1 MKIRAVSHGRLPFLT
16 IAASDIGHDIMKKRN
31 FCPMAAA
38 VLTAAVILQPFSTS
52 AGALGQIRS
61 IAKSIISGEPKE
73 VEELRQMEVAQ
84 SEEGHQEY
92 YFKQLTEEEQ
102 RVYRELLKGIR
113 AREKEFY
120 LTISDDDSID
130 RSYHAVLKDHPEIF
144 WVHNREKIYKTTY
157 SDSDYCVFT
166 PGYTYTDSEI
176 DEIQTAME
184 QSFQEVRALI
194 PEDAGDYE
202 KVRIVYTYVIDHT
215 QYQTGEDDQSI
226 AGVFWKKSAVC
237 AGYAGAVQYLLE
249 RLDIPCIYVDGST
262 KGSTEGHAW
271 DIVKIGQEY
280 YYVDATNGDQPDFLN
295 GDAAQL
301 EEHKTIIYDYLCPF
315 PEEYE
320 KTYTPSEEL
329 TVPAC
334 TAKDLDFYVL
344 NQGYFEDYSWQ
355 DIYDYCKMRLDNG
368 AAVVRFKFGSQEAFS
383 EACQELLDDG
393 VVQNVAQ
400 YYMKLHG
407 LGQVEYHYG
416 VMDIFYTIYFI
427 F

>member
-166 PGYTYTDSEI
+166 PGYTYTDGEI
-176 DEIQTAME
+176 DEIQMAME

-416 VMDIFYTIYFI
+416 VMDNFYTIYFI

>member
-1 MKIRAVSHGRLPFLT
+1 
-16 IAASDIGHDIMKKRN
+16 MKKRN
-31 FCPMAAA
+31 FCPMVAA
-38 VLTAAVILQPFSTS
+38 VLTAAVILQPFSAS
-52 AGALGQIRS
+52 AGALDQIQY

-329 TVPAC
+329 IVPAC

-416 VMDIFYTIYFI
+416 VMDNFYTIYFI

>member
-166 PGYTYTDSEI
+166 PGYTYTDGEI

-355 DIYDYCKMRLDNG
+355 DIYDYCKMRMDNG

-416 VMDIFYTIYFI
+416 VMDNFYTIYFI

>member
-38 VLTAAVILQPFSTS
+38 VLTAAVILQPFSAS

-202 KVRIVYTYVIDHT
+202 KVRIVYTYVIDHI

-334 TAKDLDFYVL
+334 TAKNLDFYVL

-355 DIYDYCKMRLDNG
+355 DIYDYCKMRMDNG

-383 EACQELLDDG
+383 EACRELLDDG

-416 VMDIFYTIYFI
+416 VMDNFYTIYFI

>member
-1 MKIRAVSHGRLPFLT
+1 
-16 IAASDIGHDIMKKRN
+16 MKKRN
-31 FCPMAAA
+31 LCPMAAA
-38 VLTAAVILQPFSTS
+38 VLTAAVILQPFSAS

-416 VMDIFYTIYFI
+416 VMDNFYTIYFI

>member
-1 MKIRAVSHGRLPFLT
+1 
-16 IAASDIGHDIMKKRN
+16 MKKRN

-38 VLTAAVILQPFSTS
+38 VLTAAVILQPFSAS

-166 PGYTYTDSEI
+166 PGYTYTDGEI

-249 RLDIPCIYVDGST
+249 RLNIPCIYVDGST

-320 KTYTPSEEL
+320 RIYTPSEEL

-355 DIYDYCKMRLDNG
+355 DIYDYCKMRMDNG
-368 AAVVRFKFGSQEAFS
+368 AAVVRFKFGSQESFS

-416 VMDIFYTIYFI
+416 VMDNFYTIYFI

>member
-1 MKIRAVSHGRLPFLT
+1 
-16 IAASDIGHDIMKKRN
+16 MKKRN

-38 VLTAAVILQPFSTS
+38 VLTAAVILQPFSPS

-166 PGYTYTDSEI
+166 PGYTYTDGEI

-194 PEDAGDYE
+194 PEDASDYE

-416 VMDIFYTIYFI
+416 VMDNFYTIYFI

>member
-38 VLTAAVILQPFSTS
+38 VLTAAVILQPFSAS
-52 AGALGQIRS
+52 AGALDQIQS

-355 DIYDYCKMRLDNG
+355 DIYDYCKMRMDNG

-400 YYMKLHG
+400 YYMQLHG
-407 LGQVEYHYG
+407 LVQVEYHYG
-416 VMDIFYTIYFI
+416 VMDNFYTIYFI

>member
-1 MKIRAVSHGRLPFLT
+1 MV
-16 IAASDIGHDIMKKRN
+16 
-31 FCPMAAA
+31 AA
-38 VLTAAVILQPFSTS
+38 VLTAAVILQPFSAS
-52 AGALGQIRS
+52 AGALDQIQS

-355 DIYDYCKMRLDNG
+355 DIYDYCKMRMDNG
-368 AAVVRFKFGSQEAFS
+368 AAVVRFKFGSQESFS

-416 VMDIFYTIYFI
+416 VMDNFYTIYFI

>member
-1 MKIRAVSHGRLPFLT
+1 
-16 IAASDIGHDIMKKRN
+16 MKKRN

-38 VLTAAVILQPFSTS
+38 VLTAAVILQPFSAS

-166 PGYTYTDSEI
+166 PGYTYTDGEI

-194 PEDAGDYE
+194 PEDASDYE

-249 RLDIPCIYVDGST
+249 RMDIPCIYVDGST

-416 VMDIFYTIYFI
+416 VMDNFYTIYFI

>member
-1 MKIRAVSHGRLPFLT
+1 
-16 IAASDIGHDIMKKRN
+16 MKKRN

-92 YFKQLTEEEQ
+92 YFKQLTKEEQ

-416 VMDIFYTIYFI
+416 VMDNFYTIYFI

>member
-31 FCPMAAA
+31 FCPMVAA
-38 VLTAAVILQPFSTS
+38 VLTAAVILQPFSAS
-52 AGALGQIRS
+52 AGALDQIQS

-166 PGYTYTDSEI
+166 PGYTYTDGEI

-194 PEDAGDYE
+194 PEDASDYE

-416 VMDIFYTIYFI
+416 VMDNFYTIYFI

>member
-1 MKIRAVSHGRLPFLT
+1 
-16 IAASDIGHDIMKKRN
+16 MKKRN

-38 VLTAAVILQPFSTS
+38 VLTAAVILQPFSAS
-52 AGALGQIRS
+52 AGALDQIRS

-144 WVHNREKIYKTTY
+144 WAHNREKIYKTTY
-157 SDSDYCVFT
+157 SDGDYCVFT
-166 PGYTYTDSEI
+166 PGYTYTDGEI

-301 EEHKTIIYDYLCPF
+301 EEHKTILYDYLCPF

-320 KTYTPSEEL
+320 KTYSPSEEL

-368 AAVVRFKFGSQEAFS
+368 VAVVRFKFGSQEAFS

-416 VMDIFYTIYFI
+416 VMDNFYTIYFI

>member
-1 MKIRAVSHGRLPFLT
+1 
-16 IAASDIGHDIMKKRN
+16 
-31 FCPMAAA
+31 MAAA
-38 VLTAAVILQPFSTS
+38 VLAAAVILQPFSAS

-334 TAKDLDFYVL
+334 TARDLDFYVL

-368 AAVVRFKFGSQEAFS
+368 AAVVRFKFGGQEAFS

-416 VMDIFYTIYFI
+416 VMDNFYTIYFI

>member
-1 MKIRAVSHGRLPFLT
+1 
-16 IAASDIGHDIMKKRN
+16 MKKRN

-38 VLTAAVILQPFSTS
+38 VLTAAVILQPFSAS
-52 AGALGQIRS
+52 AEALDQIRS

-120 LTISDDDSID
+120 LTISDDGSID

-166 PGYTYTDSEI
+166 PGYTYTDGEI

-320 KTYTPSEEL
+320 RTYTPSEEL

-355 DIYDYCKMRLDNG
+355 DIYDYCKMRMDNG
-368 AAVVRFKFGSQEAFS
+368 AAVVRFKFGSQESFS

-416 VMDIFYTIYFI
+416 VMDNFYTIYFI

>member
-1 MKIRAVSHGRLPFLT
+1 M
-16 IAASDIGHDIMKKRN
+16 
-31 FCPMAAA
+31 
-38 VLTAAVILQPFSTS
+38 LTAAVILQPFSAS

-120 LTISDDDSID
+120 LTISDDNSID

-355 DIYDYCKMRLDNG
+355 DIYDYCKMRMDNG

-416 VMDIFYTIYFI
+416 VMDNFYTIYFI

>member
-1 MKIRAVSHGRLPFLT
+1 
-16 IAASDIGHDIMKKRN
+16 
-31 FCPMAAA
+31 MAAA

-166 PGYTYTDSEI
+166 PGYTYTDGEI
-176 DEIQTAME
+176 DEIQMAME
-184 QSFQEVRALI
+184 QSFQEVIALI

-202 KVRIVYTYVIDHT
+202 KVRIVYTYVIDQT

-416 VMDIFYTIYFI
+416 VMDNFYTIYFI

>member
-38 VLTAAVILQPFSTS
+38 VLTAAVILQPFSAS

-249 RLDIPCIYVDGST
+249 RLDIPCIYVNGST

-416 VMDIFYTIYFI
+416 VMDNFYTIYFI

>member
-38 VLTAAVILQPFSTS
+38 VLTAAVILQPFSAS

>member
-1 MKIRAVSHGRLPFLT
+1 
-16 IAASDIGHDIMKKRN
+16 MKKRN

-334 TAKDLDFYVL
+334 TAKDLNFYVL

-416 VMDIFYTIYFI
+416 VMDNFYTIYFI

>member
-1 MKIRAVSHGRLPFLT
+1 
-16 IAASDIGHDIMKKRN
+16 MKKRN
-31 FCPMAAA
+31 FCPMAAG

-166 PGYTYTDSEI
+166 PGYTYTDGEI

-334 TAKDLDFYVL
+334 TAKNLDFYVL

-393 VVQNVAQ
+393 VVKNVAQ

-416 VMDIFYTIYFI
+416 VMDNFYTIYFI

>member
-280 YYVDATNGDQPDFLN
+280 YYVDATNGDPPDFLN

-416 VMDIFYTIYFI
+416 VMDNFYTIYFI